1 VDCSAPWQIF
11 YALGA
16 TLVGIVIGILPGL
29 SATLGIALFTTL
41 TVRMPHTDAIL
52 ILICVYVGAI
62 YGGSRTGILLNIPGT
77 AANAA
82 ATIDGHA
89 LAKKGMAGR
98 AMGIATTG
106 SVMGSLF
113 GVACLATLTPLLA
126 EAALKFQA
134 FEFFWLALLG
144 VLMSG
149 SLTGNDPLKGWLMG
163 FLGLFTAQIGLD
175 GIHAHERFTFGW
187 NELTGGIAL
196 IPALV
201 GAFGFAEILMVLA
214 EPAKKAAINAVDSIL
229 PRIGDVLKY
238 WKTILRSGVIGVFIG
253 ILPGVGEDMGAWAS
267 YAAAKRF
274 SKERDEFGKGSI
286 EGMMAAETGDNAAI
300 PGAIIPALALAVPG
314 SAPAAVLMAAM
325 IIHGVQP
332 GPMLMVNQPQFAYD
346 VVAITL
352 IATLCILL
360 FGLVMVRP
368 LMWVLRVP
376 RAIIMPVVFV
386 LCTLGAYAIASRVF
400 DIWVMLVVGVV
411 CFFLRRQ
418 GFPVAPFVLGHR
430 ARATSS
436 TRACGAGWCL
446 SDGDL
451 TPFFTRPI
459 AGTLAAIAIITV
471 LAQVPCSASPVHEK
485 GLMRIA
491 LCNEV
496 IAPMPF
502 PKQCEYAAK
511 LGYDG
516 LGDRAV
522 HALGRA
528 APAWAARRSRLPAAP
543 PRTLACRSPACTG
556 SWSSPQGFRSA
567 PVTMQFGRR
576 PWMSCAR

>member
-1 VDCSAPWQIF
+1 MEGLELLGRSLGGLLGPWQLF
-11 YALGA
+11 YAFGA
-16 TLVGIVIGILPGL
+16 TLIGIVIGILPGL

-89 LAKKGMAGR
+89 LARKGMAGR

-113 GVACLATLTPLLA
+113 GVLCLATLTPALA

-163 FLGLFTAQIGLD
+163 FLGLLTAQVGLD
-175 GIHAHERFTFGW
+175 GIHAHERFTFGSA
-187 NELTGGIAL
+187 ELTGGIAL

-201 GAFGFAEILMVLA
+201 GAFGFAEILIVLA
-214 EPAKKAAINAVDSIL
+214 EPAQKAAINAVDSIL

-238 WKTILRSGVIGVFIG
+238 WKTILRSGAIGVFIG

-267 YAAAKRF
+267 YAVAKRF

-346 VVAITL
+346 IVAITL
-352 IATLCILL
+352 IATLCILA
-360 FGLVMVRP
+360 FGLMMVRP

-386 LCTLGAYAIASRVF
+386 LCTVGAYAIASRVF
-400 DIWVMLVVGVV
+400 DIWVMLGVGVL
-411 CFFLRRQ
+411 CFFLRRE
-418 GFPVAPFVLGHR
+418 GFPVAPFVLGIVLGDIVDKSLR
-430 ARATSS
+430 R
-436 TRACGAGWCL
+436 GLVL

-459 AGTLAAIAIITV
+459 AGTLAAVAIITI
-471 LAQVPCSASPVHEK
+471 LAQVPAVR
-485 GLMRIA
+485 GLFTRKA
-491 LCNEV
+491 
-496 IAPMPF
+496 
-502 PKQCEYAAK
+502 
-511 LGYDG
+511 
-516 LGDRAV
+516 
-522 HALGRA
+522 
-528 APAWAARRSRLPAAP
+528 
-543 PRTLACRSPACTG
+543 
-556 SWSSPQGFRSA
+556 
-567 PVTMQFGRR
+567 
-576 PWMSCAR
+576 

>member
-1 VDCSAPWQIF
+1 MEGLAFLGKALAGLLGPWQIL

-29 SATLGIALFTTL
+29 SATLGIALMTTL
-41 TVRMPHTDAIL
+41 TVKMTPTDAIL
-52 ILICVYVGAI
+52 VLVCVYVGAI

-82 ATIDGHA
+82 ATLDGHA
-89 LAKKGMAGR
+89 LAKLGHAGR

-106 SVMGSLF
+106 SVAGSLF
-113 GVACLATLTPLLA
+113 GVVCLATLTPLLA
-126 EAALKFQA
+126 EVALKFQA

-163 FLGLFTAQIGLD
+163 FLGLFTAQVGLD
-175 GIHAHERFTFGW
+175 GIHAHERFTFGYHD
-187 NELTGGIAL
+187 LSGGIAL

-201 GAFGFAEILMVLA
+201 GAFGFAEILVVLA
-214 EPAKKAAINAVDSIL
+214 EPVKKAAINAVDSIL
-229 PRIGDVLKY
+229 PRIADVLKY
-238 WKTILRSGVIGVFIG
+238 WKTILRSGAIGVFIG

-267 YAAAKRF
+267 YAAARRF
-274 SKERDEFGKGSI
+274 SPERDRFGEGSI

-346 VVAITL
+346 VVAITF

-376 RAIIMPVVFV
+376 RAIIMPIVFV
-386 LCTLGAYAIASRVF
+386 LCTLGAYAITSRVF
-400 DIWVMLVVGVV
+400 DIWVMLGVGVI
-411 CFFLRRQ
+411 CFFLRRN
-418 GFPVAPFVLGHR
+418 GFPVAPFVLGVVLGDIVDKSLR
-430 ARATSS
+430 R
-436 TRACGAGWCL
+436 GL
-446 SDGDL
+446 VISDGDL
-451 TPFFTRPI
+451 TPFFARPI
-459 AGTLAAIAIITV
+459 AGMLAAIVILTV
-471 LAQVPCSASPVHEK
+471 LLQFRVVRRVVLREAS
-485 GLMRIA
+485 
-491 LCNEV
+491 
-496 IAPMPF
+496 
-502 PKQCEYAAK
+502 
-511 LGYDG
+511 
-516 LGDRAV
+516 
-522 HALGRA
+522 
-528 APAWAARRSRLPAAP
+528 
-543 PRTLACRSPACTG
+543 
-556 SWSSPQGFRSA
+556 
-567 PVTMQFGRR
+567 
-576 PWMSCAR
+576 

>member
-1 VDCSAPWQIF
+1 MEGIAFLGKSLAGLLGPWQLL

-16 TLVGIVIGILPGL
+16 TLSGIVIGILPGL
-29 SATLGIALFTTL
+29 SATLGIALMTTL
-41 TVRMPHTDAIL
+41 TVKMAPTDAIL
-52 ILICVYVGAI
+52 VLVCVYVGAI

-82 ATIDGHA
+82 ATLDGHA
-89 LAKKGMAGR
+89 LARQGQAGR
-98 AMGIATTG
+98 AMGISTTG
-106 SVMGSLF
+106 SVAGSLF
-113 GVACLATLTPLLA
+113 GVLCLATFTPLLA
-126 EAALKFQA
+126 EVALKFQA

-175 GIHAHERFTFGW
+175 GIHAYPRFTFGT
-187 NELTGGIAL
+187 NELSGGIAL

-214 EPAKKAAINAVDSIL
+214 EPAKKAMVNAVDSIL
-229 PRIGDVLKY
+229 PRIADVLRY
-238 WKTILRSGVIGVFIG
+238 WKTILRSGAIGVFIG
-253 ILPGVGEDMGAWAS
+253 ILPGVGEDMGAWTS

-274 SKERDEFGKGSI
+274 SPEREQFGKGSI

-376 RAIIMPVVFV
+376 RAIIMPIVFV
-386 LCTLGAYAIASRVF
+386 LCTLGAYAIAARVF
-400 DIWVMLVVGVV
+400 DIWVMLFTGVV
-411 CFFLRRQ
+411 CFVLRRR
-418 GFPVAPFVLGHR
+418 GFPVAPFVLGLVLGDIVDKNLR
-430 ARATSS
+430 R
-436 TRACGAGWCL
+436 GL
-446 SDGDL
+446 VISDGDL
-451 TPFFTRPI
+451 SPFFTRPM
-459 AGTLAAIAIITV
+459 AGFLAAVVILTV
-471 LAQVPCSASPVHEK
+471 LAQVPAVRR
-485 GLMRIA
+485 LIA
-491 LCNEV
+491 
-496 IAPMPF
+496 
-502 PKQCEYAAK
+502 
-511 LGYDG
+511 
-516 LGDRAV
+516 
-522 HALGRA
+522 
-528 APAWAARRSRLPAAP
+528 RLA
-543 PRTLACRSPACTG
+543 
-556 SWSSPQGFRSA
+556 
-567 PVTMQFGRR
+567 
-576 PWMSCAR
+576 